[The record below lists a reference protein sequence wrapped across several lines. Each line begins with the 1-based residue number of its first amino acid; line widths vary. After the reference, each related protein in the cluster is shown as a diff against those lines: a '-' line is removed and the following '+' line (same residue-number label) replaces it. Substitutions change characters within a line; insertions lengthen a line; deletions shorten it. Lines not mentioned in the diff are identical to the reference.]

1 MPSKSSRSRAGQDR
15 RNEAGWYRP
24 LTMVIAIIALAIGTY
39 RFAKPALFGV
49 DMRIEAALTGILV
62 SHEKALTIPAE
73 DLMILYNSVTS
84 VEALPSRPQLK
95 KMNGLDGLKTLI
107 GKFQGEGLGEVQVYA
122 RNYRDPA
129 TKFVKLTTTT
139 TTYILTPADAVA
151 FVGIVQSQ
159 IKK

>member
-1 MPSKSSRSRAGQDR
+1 MPKKPARSRAGQDR

-24 LTMVIAIIALAIGTY
+24 LTLVIAIIAMAIGAY
-39 RFAKPALFGV
+39 RFAKPVLFGV

-73 DLMILYNSVTS
+73 DLMIVYTSITS
-84 VEALPSRPQLK
+84 VEALPSRPVLK
-95 KMNGLDGLKTLI
+95 KVNGLDGLKTLI
-107 GKFQGEGLGEVQVYA
+107 GKFQGEMGEVQVYA
-122 RNYRDPA
+122 RDYRDPA